1 VCCLSFSCALFGGRF
16 AENFPED
23 GFVVS
28 DIGFFG
34 PVMNH
39 TKQFYPMFD
48 FEALFTKLS
57 QESGKKSTIPNYRKP
72 FLLPLS

>member
-1 VCCLSFSCALFGGRF
+1 MIFLSFSSFIWYNYTIKKLFILIVCCLSFSCATFGGRF

-23 GFVVS
+23 EFVVS

-48 FEALFTKLS
+48 FEALFTK
-57 QESGKKSTIPNYRKP
+57 
-72 FLLPLS
+72 